1 MSDFE
6 AVIPDAAVEAAVS
19 AWMGRKL
26 QPGNWTQEDGMRAA
40 LEAAAPHLTQAT
52 QAEAWDEAI
61 EAYKAWAWD
70 DENIDPLVNPYRKSP
85 HE

>member
-40 LEAAAPHLTQAT
+40 LEAAAPYLMAQ
-52 QAEAWDEAI
+52 AWDEGCADGG
-61 EAYKAWAWD
+61 WND
-70 DENIDPLVNPYRKSP
+70 NPYRTAKRSP
-85 HE
+85 PA